1 MSKNTKG
8 IVFDIIRDILGD
20 YEMKIKIDEN
30 ATLRD
35 LGFDSLDQVDLMY
48 RLQHEFDIVI
58 SEQEMEEFYD
68 GSYTKTIREIID
80 RIEARQTKNNSVAQK
95 PVSKPQ
101 TTQQK
106 TGFYNSLL
114 AKILN
119 PFKKSNGR

>member
-80 RIEARQTKNNSVAQK
+80 RIEAKQTKNNSVAQK

>member
-48 RLQHEFDIVI
+48 RLQHDFDIVI

-80 RIEARQTKNNSVAQK
+80 RIEAKQTKNNSVVQK

-106 TGFYNSLL
+106 TGFYNSLVSRFL
-114 AKILN
+114 S

>member
-48 RLQHEFDIVI
+48 RLQHDFDIVI

-80 RIEARQTKNNSVAQK
+80 RIEAKQPKNNSVAQK

-106 TGFYNSLL
+106 TGFYNSLV

>member
-106 TGFYNSLL
+106 TGFYNSLV